1 MTLAGSQIA
10 QLLEALLAAY
20 PRRDDLRMLVRVE
33 LNENLDAIAGGD
45 TLRAVAF
52 SLIEWAQRT
61 GRTAELIAGARR
73 NNPGNAALQALAAA
87 LELPPVDL
95 PPAPPPTDV
104 TAFLRR
110 QKEERLRV
118 LMAQYE
124 AASQQLALELN
135 AADRPLL
142 EAQVAD
148 LYMRMEQVKAQL
160 DVLTPALPPASL
172 AVAIRPRMEQVYT
185 ALADLFDPNERPL
198 VEVEL
203 RNGAIQPRRL
213 LVSSHIQEYSHVTE
227 TMVTLASGA
236 VETVRQL
243 PALRRP
249 AVQGVTEL
257 TKAELTVSVRDLDA
271 DKLVQQQSLRI
282 ALLARNAAPIAVRDP
297 HTHAWIDMTPY
308 LAAFVTPNAPA
319 VLETLR
325 KAVDRHPEQRLAG
338 YQADVGLQVNALYDV
353 LRHDIGLA
361 YVQSIISF
369 NPDAAAFD
377 QRVRLPAET
386 LRQRSA
392 NCLDAALLV
401 ASLLEA
407 CSLNPALL
415 LSQDHAV
422 VGWETQPGRGEWAWL
437 ETIVFL
443 TNNYADAHS
452 LGERKAAFFRQ
463 RYEQTGD
470 AIWHRLLPI
479 KTLRAQHHITPLE

>member
-1 MTLAGSQIA
+1 MMLAGSQIA
-10 QLLEALLAAY
+10 QLLDALLAAY
-20 PRRDDLRMLVRVE
+20 PRRDDLRMMVRVE

-73 NNPGNAALQALAAA
+73 GNPGNPALRAFAETLALT
-87 LELPPVDL
+87 LGGPSPNP
-95 PPAPPPTDV
+95 PPAAPSPDT
-104 TAFLRR
+104 L
-110 QKEERLRV
+110 
-118 LMAQYE
+118 
-124 AASQQLALELN
+124 ASAN
-135 AADRPLL
+135 
-142 EAQVAD
+142 
-148 LYMRMEQVKAQL
+148 
-160 DVLTPALPPASL
+160 PPASL
-172 AVAIRPRMEQVYT
+172 TVTIRPRMEQVYT
-185 ALADLFDPNERPL
+185 ALADLFDPDARPL

-203 RNGAIQPRRL
+203 RNATAQPRRI
-213 LVSSHIQEYSHVTE
+213 LVSSHIQEYSHVAE
-227 TMVTLASGA
+227 TTVTLAPGA

-243 PALRRP
+243 PALRKP
-249 AVQGVTEL
+249 AVQAITEL
-257 TKAELTVSVRDLDA
+257 TKAELSVSVRDLDA
-271 DKLVQQQSLRI
+271 DQIVQQQSFRS
-282 ALLARNAAPIAVRDP
+282 ALLARNAAPIAARDP
-297 HTHAWIDMTPY
+297 HTNAWIDMTPY

-319 VLETLR
+319 VMETLR
-325 KAVDRHPEQRLAG
+325 RAVERHPEQRLAG

-353 LRHDIGLA
+353 LRHDIALA

-369 NPDAAAFD
+369 NPDAAALD

-415 LSQDHAV
+415 LSRDHAI

-437 ETIVFL
+437 ETTVFL
-443 TNNYADAHS
+443 TNDYPEALN
-452 LGERKAAFFRQ
+452 LGKRKAAFFHQ
-463 RYEQTGD
+463 RRKQTGD

-479 KTLRAQHHITPLE
+479 KVLRTQHHITPLE